1 MGLVCHSG
9 LFCLAVDRVLDRLLC
24 HDWWVVG
31 GGFWH
36 CLFRLTTV
44 VGDVHQVVCFGCW
57 FVCLGIVKLS
67 MLSCHG
73 GKTAAGVDFI
83 VLGHVFLLVPANCI
97 TISPAAFIHV
107 LLAPFISSL
116 MLVFN

>member
-1 MGLVCHSG
+1 MA
-9 LFCLAVDRVLDRLLC
+9 AVDCRSLAADGILDGSLN
-24 HDWWVVG
+24 HDWWSVG
-31 GGFWH
+31 GGFW
-36 CLFRLTTV
+36 CCSFCLTTV
-44 VGDVHQVVCFGCW
+44 VGDVHQVFCFGCW
-57 FVCLGIVKLS
+57 FVCLGIIKLS

-97 TISPAAFIHV
+97 TTSPAAFNHV